1 MLSRH
6 AGNATDGEPWR
17 PRKAIAPPPGASPL
31 CRLPLSGPPAYI
43 LVMRKKVALSRWRIS
58 RIKGNR
64 GNTSALSKHRMK
76 RPRSGSRSKNTGSIA
91 RTISVA
97 LQRDPMLE
105 THKVIKT
112 EVIQHDDELYGV
124 AFTFDDGAE
133 DYGVAGSKEAAEF
146 YAKHQ
151 KGEGIPDRR
160 ESHAAE
166 RREG

>member
-1 MLSRH
+1 
-6 AGNATDGEPWR
+6 
-17 PRKAIAPPPGASPL
+17 
-31 CRLPLSGPPAYI
+31 
-43 LVMRKKVALSRWRIS
+43 MRKKVALSRWRIS

-64 GNTSALSKHRMK
+64 AEHLGVVEASDDSALSKHRMK